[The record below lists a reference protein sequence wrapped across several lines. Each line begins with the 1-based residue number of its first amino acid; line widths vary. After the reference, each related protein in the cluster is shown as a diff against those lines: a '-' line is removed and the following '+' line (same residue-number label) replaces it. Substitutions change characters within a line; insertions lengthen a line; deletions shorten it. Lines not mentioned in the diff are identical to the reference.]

1 MKGIWITWEIQRRNR
16 GISSALGWP
25 LYEITYS
32 GSRFQRYLYSSVKT
46 IQCIFKEKPQI
57 VAAQNPSIVLAAL
70 VILLK
75 YFLFLSFKVVIDAHN
90 SGIYPM
96 EGKNHILMAVSRW
109 LQRFTDLTIVTN
121 EQLQSIV
128 EANSGRAFVL
138 PDRLTDEI
146 PKVKLFPVKGKV
158 NIAFICT
165 YSVDEPYQEVIQAA
179 KILPSDVMIY
189 ITGKYKGKV
198 TESQVP
204 ENVKLL
210 GFISEEDFWALLS
223 SVDYIMDLTLR
234 EGCLVCGA
242 YEGVALSKPLILS
255 DTQTLRSYFSK
266 GCVYVKPTAES
277 IAAGIQIIIK
287 DRTVFESD
295 IKELKESLTT
305 SWNEAFQGFNQIL
318 TTL

>member
-1 MKGIWITWEIQRRNR
+1 MKGIWVTWEIQRRNR

-25 LYEITYS
+25 LYEVTYP
-32 GSRFQRYLYSSVKT
+32 GSRLQRYLYSSAKT
-46 IQCIFKEKPQI
+46 IQNIFKEKPQI
-57 VAAQNPSIVLAAL
+57 VAAQNPSILLAAL
-70 VILLK
+70 VILFK
-75 YFLFLSFKVVIDAHN
+75 YFIGFKVVIDAHN

-96 EGKNHILMAVSRW
+96 EGKNDALMAVSRW
-109 LQRFTDLTIVTN
+109 LQRHADLTIVTN

-128 EANSGRAFVL
+128 ETNGGRAFVL

-179 KILPSDVMIY
+179 KILSSDVMIY

-210 GFISEEDFWALLS
+210 GFISEEDYWALLS

-266 GCVYVKPTAES
+266 GCVYVKPTAKS
-277 IAAGIQIIIK
+277 IAAGVQDIIK
-287 DRTVFESD
+287 DHNVLGSD
-295 IKELKESLTT
+295 IKELKENLTA
-305 SWNEAFQGFNQIL
+305 SWNKAFQDFYKIL
-318 TTL
+318 ATL